1 MAKQKLFQYILVFVI
16 MTAIAVGGILLFNN
30 LSMHEGL
37 QENVV
42 IKEEGVTSE
51 LLKFESLH
59 MIPGESVEYSVNLQ
73 TSLYSDF
80 IITLDFVNTTSGGLE
95 KYVMVETDINGDART
110 FSMVSLFEGVNIVY
124 DAELFENNELKF
136 RFYIPDTVGNEAQ
149 KKFVKFDVKLVV
161 TKADSEN

>member
-95 KYVMVETDINGDART
+95 KYVMVETDINGDVRT
-110 FSMVSLFEGVNIVY
+110 FSMLSLFEGVNIVY

>member
-1 MAKQKLFQYILVFVI
+1 MAKQKVFQYILVFVI

-95 KYVMVETDINGDART
+95 KYVMVETDINGDVRT
-110 FSMVSLFEGVNIVY
+110 FSMLSLFEGVNIVY

>member
-1 MAKQKLFQYILVFVI
+1 

-95 KYVMVETDINGDART
+95 KYVMVETDINGDVRT
-110 FSMVSLFEGVNIVY
+110 FSMLSLFEGVNIVY